1 MPRGPRLDS
10 PGTLHHVI
18 IRGIEKREI
27 VTDVEDRDI
36 FVSRMGTVA
45 LKTGTNIY
53 AWALMTNHAHILL
66 KSGQP
71 GLSAFMRKFLTGYSI
86 SYNRRHDRHGH
97 LFQNRYK
104 SIVCEEDAY
113 FLKLVSYIHLN
124 PLRAGLV
131 TTFEELEHYLWS
143 GHAAVMGRK
152 EYDWQDSDYVLGYF
166 GKRVGAARTAY
177 LEFMQQ
183 EGKLGRQPELTG
195 GGLIRSAGGWSEV
208 LSMKRRGE
216 RQFSDERILGSGDF
230 AQEVIAEAD
239 TSVREKVPLARRRSE
254 VKELIER
261 CCERHGVSRQALE
274 GGCRRKEFS
283 EIRKELAM
291 ELVFETGLS
300 YAQTAPLLGVS
311 ASAVCQI
318 IKIATVAGRM

>member
-18 IRGIEKREI
+18 LRGIEKREI
-27 VTDVEDRDI
+27 VADDKDRGI
-36 FVSRMGTVA
+36 FVSRMGSVA

-113 FLKLVSYIHLN
+113 FIKLVSYIHLN

-131 TTFEELEHYLWS
+131 TTFEELEHYPWS
-143 GHAAVMGRK
+143 GHAAVMGRNAY
-152 EYDWQDSDYVLGYF
+152 EWQDADYVLGYF

-216 RQFSDERILGSGDF
+216 RQFSDERILGSGEF
-230 AQEVIAEAD
+230 AEEVISEAD
-239 TSVREKVPLARRRSE
+239 ASVREKMPLAKREFEVNEILERS
-254 VKELIER
+254 
-261 CCERHGVSRQALE
+261 CERHGVSPQALA
-274 GGCRRKEFS
+274 GGCRRKECS
-283 EIRKELAM
+283 EVRKELAKKLVV
-291 ELVFETGLS
+291 ELGLT
-300 YAQTAPLLGVS
+300 YAESAPLLGIS
-311 ASAVCQI
+311 ASAVS
-318 IKIATVAGRM
+318 KMLRSAGAV